1 MLQYGIQT
9 VRKKV
14 TMAQTPF
21 FTVFVTYVISSN
33 PSSPAKTSVRD
44 HWGFS
49 FDLQI
54 KIGHNNIINNSI

>member
-21 FTVFVTYVISSN
+21 FVVFVTYVISSN
-33 PSSPAKTSVRD
+33 PSSPAKDKRVSKEALFFVLKSNSYDR
-44 HWGFS
+44 
-49 FDLQI
+49 
-54 KIGHNNIINNSI
+54 III

>member
-1 MLQYGIQT
+1 MRKTVRKT

-33 PSSPAKTSVRD
+33 PSSPAKDKRVSKEALL
-44 HWGFS
+44 FS
-49 FDLQI
+49 Y
-54 KIGHNNIINNSI
+54 NT